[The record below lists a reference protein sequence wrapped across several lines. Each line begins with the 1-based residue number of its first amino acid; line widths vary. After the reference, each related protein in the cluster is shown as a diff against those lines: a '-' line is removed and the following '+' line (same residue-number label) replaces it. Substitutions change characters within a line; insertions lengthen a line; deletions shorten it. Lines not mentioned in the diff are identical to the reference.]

1 MAKLRVLIASDDD
14 DMRKE
19 MVVLL
24 CRNYQVVGA
33 VTNRELV
40 QAATNVR
47 PDVIVSGISTPG
59 MDGLAARKKLITQG
73 TLIPFVF
80 VSRDNSEEII
90 NLLWK
95 ERSFAFVYK
104 EETSTHLVNAVEAV
118 HNLAIYDSPFYPH
131 FSEQQLADQKI
142 VLVGQETLRKA
153 ERMIRSCEMC
163 NTEADVLF
171 SEILDR
177 LIGADPDVTDYLL
190 EKPGSCPTCYRAI
203 TEKTFV
209 EPFDRL

>member
-14 DMRKE
+14 DMRKH

-40 QAATNVR
+40 QVAIGVR
-47 PDVIVSGISTPG
+47 PDVIVCGISTPL
-59 MDGLAARKKLITQG
+59 MDGLLARQKLITQG
-73 TLIPFVF
+73 IFIPFVF
-80 VSRDNSEEII
+80 VSRDSSEEII
-90 NLLWK
+90 NMLWK

-118 HNLAIYDSPFYPH
+118 HNLAIYDSPFYPD
-131 FSEQQLADQKI
+131 FSDQQLEDQKI
-142 VLVGQETLRKA
+142 VLIEQETLSKA
-153 ERMIRSCEMC
+153 ERMILSCERC
-163 NTEADVLF
+163 NSEANMPF

-177 LIGADPDVTDYLL
+177 LTGSDPNVTDYLL
-190 EKPGSCPTCYRAI
+190 EKPGSCPNCYRAI

-209 EPFDRL
+209 EPDDRW